1 MCLKLHSVC
10 VKLHTVFEI
19 TQCAQNYTYWIEKN
33 SSQLKSFT
41 LTPRAAWVTCD
52 PVYCGCLKSQMQ
64 AIYCLWISL
73 GLNLSISLES
83 SNCKKISSFN
93 FSSKPR
99 QIKLS
104 SCPSFDVV
112 KDLRCIFA
120 CSWWH
125 SQRKMQTAG
134 RRGCNEPISSL
145 SYSDDIHCRLH
156 ANTYTLNTLTFT
168 AVLPVSSAL
177 TCPINYK
184 LSMAI
189 KSKLPHATLYI
200 LFWKLRSNRTILENL
215 CLP

>member
-1 MCLKLHSVC
+1 M
-10 VKLHTVFEI
+10 KLHTVCEI
-19 TQCAQNYTYWIEKN
+19 TQYAQNYTYSIGKQ
-33 SSQLKSFT
+33 SSQLKIFT
-41 LTPRAAWVTCD
+41 I
-52 PVYCGCLKSQMQ
+52 YCGCLKSQMQ

-104 SCPSFDVV
+104 SCSSFDVV

-125 SQRKMQTAG
+125 SQRKMQIAG

-215 CLP
+215 CLS

>member
-1 MCLKLHSVC
+1 MCTNLHIFNWKKLLSVEKFYTDAAGSVGDVWPC
-10 VKLHTVFEI
+10 ILWWSEI
-19 TQCAQNYTYWIEKN
+19 ADAGNLLSLDISGIE
-33 SSQLKSFT
+33 SVHLAGIVQLKKNPF
-41 LTPRAAWVTCD
+41 
-52 PVYCGCLKSQMQ
+52 
-64 AIYCLWISL
+64 
-73 GLNLSISLES
+73 
-83 SNCKKISSFN
+83 FN

-125 SQRKMQTAG
+125 SQRKMQIAG

-156 ANTYTLNTLTFT
+156 AYTHTLNTLTFT
-168 AVLPVSSAL
+168 TVLPVSPAL
-177 TCPINYK
+177 TCSFNYK

-189 KSKLPHATLYI
+189 KSKLPQA
-200 LFWKLRSNRTILENL
+200 KLHTVLKTAIK
-215 CLP
+215 